1 MTVLSVVKR
10 SSKTQKLERSKLLAR
25 LTSLT
30 HGLDLRYVTPEGIV
44 DSVIQGSFD
53 GITTHKLDELC
64 AQTAAYSATKHPDY
78 AILAGRIAVTCLYK
92 TTSPSFVETMRMLY
106 SYCNP
111 KTNEESPLIA
121 DYVMKFI
128 EEHAATLENL
138 ITPENDMKYE
148 YFGFKTL
155 ERSYLLRTERD
166 NGAMEVAERPQ
177 YMLLRVAIGI
187 HAGDLDAVKESYKLL
202 SEGWF
207 THATPTLFNAGTPR
221 PQMSSCF
228 LIATKDD
235 SISGIFDTL
244 KTCAII
250 SKSAG
255 GIGLHVHNVRS
266 CGSYITGTNGTSNGL
281 VPMLRVFNDTA
292 RYVDQG
298 GGKRKG
304 AFAIYV
310 EPWHP
315 DIFEFLSLKKNTGKE
330 EMRARDLFYGLWI
343 PDLFM
348 KRVQNSQ
355 SWTLFDPNT
364 APGLTECHGEEFEEL
379 YEKYEREGKGA
390 KVVTAQELWFQII
403 ESQIETGTPYM
414 LYKDAC
420 NKKSNQK
427 NLGTIKCS
435 NLCTEIIEYTSPD
448 EVAVCNLASIC
459 LPMFVRKNE
468 KDGNLFFDFEKLRY
482 VSQVVTFGLNRVI
495 DANFYP
501 VPEAENS
508 NLKHRPIGIGVQGL
522 ADTFLM
528 LKLPFTCDEAQRLNE
543 DIFET
548 IYFGAMERSC
558 ELAKIHGP
566 YKSYQGSPL
575 SEGKMQFDLWNVT
588 PKSDRWDWQSLKT
601 NVERYGARNS
611 LLLAPMPTAS
621 TSQIMGNNE
630 CFEPFTSNI
639 YLRRVLS
646 GEFPIVNKYLVRDMV
661 KLGLWNENIR
671 NQIIAENGSVQMIEE
686 LPDDFKEIYRTVWE
700 IKQKDLIN
708 MAVARG
714 AYIDQSQSLNLFLES
729 PTTAQITS
737 MHFYGWKNG
746 LKTGMYYLRSRPAV
760 DAIKFTVDYE
770 KKNDRKRPNENEP
783 AQIPDVQGPEECIAC
798 GS

>member
-1 MTVLSVVKR
+1 MAVLSVVKR
-10 SSKTQKLERSKLLAR
+10 SSDLQKLERSKLLKR
-25 LTSLT
+25 ITSLT
-30 HGLDLRYVTPEGIV
+30 DGLDLRYVSPEGIV
-44 DSVIQGSFD
+44 DSVVQGSFD

-64 AQTAAYSATKHPDY
+64 AQTAAYSSTKHPDY
-78 AILAGRIAVTCLYK
+78 ALLAGRIAVTCLYK
-92 TTSPSFVETMRMLY
+92 TTCESFVQTMRNLY
-106 SYCNP
+106 AYHNP
-111 KTNEESPLIA
+111 KTNEFSPLIA
-121 DYVMKFI
+121 DYVIKFVN
-128 EEHAATLENL
+128 EHAEALESL
-138 ITPENDMKYE
+138 VQPKNDMKYE
-148 YFGFKTL
+148 YFGYKTL
-155 ERSYLLRTERD
+155 ERSYLLRTESD
-166 NGAMEVAERPQ
+166 DGIMEVAERPQ

-187 HAGDLDAVKESYKLL
+187 HAPDFESVKESYQLL

-244 KTCAII
+244 KTCAVI

-348 KRVQNSQ
+348 KRVQKSEN
-355 SWTLFDPNT
+355 WTLFDPNT
-364 APGLTECHGEEFEEL
+364 APGLTECYGDDFERL
-379 YEKYEREGKGA
+379 YEKYEKEGRGT

-420 NKKSNQK
+420 NKKSNQS

-435 NLCTEIIEYTSPD
+435 NLCTEIIEYTSPE

-459 LPMFVRKNE
+459 LPMFVRKN
-468 KDGNLFFDFEKLRY
+468 DGDGQLFFDFDMLRY

-495 DANFYP
+495 DANYYP
-501 VPEAENS
+501 VPEAKFS

-528 LKLPFTCDEAQRLNE
+528 LKLPFTSEEAQRLNE

-548 IYFGAMERSC
+548 IYFGAMEKSC
-558 ELAKIHGP
+558 ELAQKFGP
-566 YKSYQGSPL
+566 YESYSGSPL
-575 SEGKMQFDLWNVT
+575 SLGKMQFDLWNVK
-588 PKSDRWDWQSLKT
+588 PKSGRWDWENLKKD
-601 NVERYGARNS
+601 VSKFGARNS

-646 GEFPIVNKYLVRDMV
+646 GEFPIVNKYLVKDMV
-661 KLGLWNENIR
+661 KLGLWNEKIR
-671 NQIIAENGSVQMIEE
+671 NQIIADNGSVQGIES
-686 LPDDFKEIYRTVWE
+686 LPSNFKEIYRTVWE

-770 KKNDRKRPNENEP
+770 AKNDRKRSVEDLAGKTE
-783 AQIPDVQGPEECIAC
+783 QGPEECIAC